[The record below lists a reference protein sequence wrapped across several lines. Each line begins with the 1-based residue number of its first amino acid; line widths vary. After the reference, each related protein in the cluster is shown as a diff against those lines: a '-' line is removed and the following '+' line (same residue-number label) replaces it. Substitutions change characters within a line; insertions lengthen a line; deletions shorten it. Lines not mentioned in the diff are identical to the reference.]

1 MSQRIANFT
10 LPNIF
15 YNVTGKE
22 AEKLLIKHG
31 IEGEFLVRPSSSGEN
46 AYSLSIHRGSRITHV
61 KLNKNGDFFSVK
73 DCDIFTSVTELINYC
88 IANVGY
94 LKEHNGD
101 IIILTRPLS
110 WNVRKYDWNYFHPN
124 ITGLEAEKFLKEYSK
139 KGLFLVR
146 QSQSH
151 PTDLAMSVMLG
162 EGKVCH
168 LKIIV
173 LSDTYDIG
181 GGERFPSMDRLI
193 EHHRKVPLIMD
204 KGNVLRLETGLATTK
219 IFIPDI
225 DMRIEQLTKTD
236 RNGKTLLSSE
246 FDRLQ
251 ASESQRVMY
260 TSQKY
265 GKKDEN
271 LDKNRYKNIVP
282 YDLSRVKL
290 KNEGTIEMNDYI
302 NGNYIEI
309 LSYEFPDLACINKHY
324 ISTQGCLPN
333 TINDFWEMVW
343 QEESHIIVMVTKEIE
358 RMKIKCT
365 RYWPENNKVLTTGRY
380 NDIEVYLEEKI
391 DMKYFIIRILEVY
404 KYKVVNNIGDKTIK
418 IGKRTIYHF
427 QYIGWPD
434 HGCPKDPY
442 EIVTFLKIV
451 NEYSYNKCPVDQ
463 GPMIV
468 HCSAGIGRTG
478 TIIAIDIIT
487 EYIRVQGL
495 RCFIDVLTSVK
506 MVRAQR
512 SGMVQTEL
520 QYKFVYDVVAAFIRD
535 RIREY
540 EINRQKNDIKI
551 LNPTTPNSANTIS
564 LTSSNSGSPK
574 NNHSQEIY
582 GNSKSPQL
590 SKFEFSGYNTNSN
603 NDFQEII
610 QMHDDDHRNYTPSQ
624 RSPKDLINIES
635 SKNMYI
641 NPLGERLTIT
651 QNNLTHQSP
660 FEVNNIS
667 HEGNLIMPE
676 KVKLQPPP
684 LPKRK
689 NPPKESI

>member
-22 AEKLLIKHG
+22 AEKLLMKYG
-31 IEGEFLVRPSSSGEN
+31 IEGEFLVRPSSTGEN
-46 AYSLSIHRGSRITHV
+46 AYSLSIHRGGRITHV
-61 KLNKNGDFFSVK
+61 KLNKNGEFFSIK
-73 DCDIFTSVTELINYC
+73 DCDVFTSVTELINYC
-88 IANVGY
+88 ISNPGY

-101 IIILTRPLS
+101 VIILTRPLS

-124 ITGLEAEKFLKEYSK
+124 ITGVDAEKFLKEYGR

-146 QSQSH
+146 QSQSN
-151 PTDLAMSVMLG
+151 PTDLALSVMLG

-168 LKIIV
+168 LKVVVI
-173 LSDTYDIG
+173 SDTYDIG

-219 IFIPDI
+219 IFLPDI

-236 RNGKTLLSSE
+236 RNGKTLLSAE

-251 ASESQRVMY
+251 ASETQRAMY
-260 TSQKY
+260 TSQRD

-271 LDKNRYKNIVP
+271 LEKNRYKNIVP

-290 KNEGTIEMNDYI
+290 KNEGTEEMNDYI
-302 NGNYIEI
+302 NANWVEI
-309 LSYEFPDLACINKHY
+309 LPNEFSDLACVNKHY

-333 TINDFWEMVW
+333 TINDFWQMVW
-343 QEESHIIVMVTKEIE
+343 QENSHIIVMVTKEVE
-358 RMKIKCT
+358 RMKDKCT
-365 RYWPENNKVLTTGRY
+365 KYWPDEEKTLVSGHYR
-380 NDIEVYLEEKI
+380 DIEVYCEEEI
-391 DMKYFIIRILEVY
+391 DYEFYKVRIFEIY
-404 KYKVVNNIGDKTIK
+404 KFKVVNNNVDRSIK
-418 IGKRTIYHF
+418 IGQRTIYHF

-442 EIVTFLKIV
+442 EIVAFLKTV
-451 NEYSYNKCPVDQ
+451 NEYSYNKCPVDH
-463 GPMIV
+463 GPIV
-468 HCSAGIGRTG
+468 THCSAGIGRTG

-495 RCFIDVLTSVK
+495 RCFIDVLSAVK
-506 MVRAQR
+506 MVRSQR

-520 QYKFVYDVVAAFIRD
+520 QYRFVYDVVSAFVRD

-540 EINRQKNDIKI
+540 EANKVKPDFRG
-551 LNPTTPNSANTIS
+551 LHPATPNSANTIS

-574 NNHSQEIY
+574 TNQTHDTTNTSR
-582 GNSKSPQL
+582 SPQP
-590 SKFEFSGYNTNSN
+590 SKFEFSGYNSNSN
-603 NDFQEII
+603 GFHEMYDGGKKI
-610 QMHDDDHRNYTPSQ
+610 YTPSQ
-624 RSPKDLINIES
+624 RSPGDIRNIES
-635 SKNMYI
+635 PQSVFTNS
-641 NPLGERLTIT
+641 LGETIIIS
-651 QNNLTHQSP
+651 QSP
-660 FEVNNIS
+660 S
-667 HEGNLIMPE
+667 HLIPPEQRIPGCNLIITE
-676 KVKLQPPP
+676 GVKLQAPP

-689 NPPKESI
+689 NPPKEFT